1 MTGHWAASQL
11 GVDVKKA
18 HDDHLIADPVPSPPA
33 CAGPGA
39 GGGGRHLAAD
49 PGGGSSATA
58 DSLAAR
64 LGWDGQ
70 PAAGLTIPAAPEA
83 IKIAR
88 SFTRDTLRSWDMT
101 GLADDAQ
108 LVVSELVTNA
118 LMHTRDSDLPG
129 PRPVIGLRLMAQP
142 PWLLCMV
149 TDPSQQIPL
158 PRQADPDDCSGR
170 GLQVIESC
178 SSRWGWNLLDE
189 SGKIVWALLPAG

>member
-18 HDDHLIADPVPSPPA
+18 HHDHFTADPVPYDGPAGSTGHHPVAGSAGESP
-33 CAGPGA
+33 G
-39 GGGGRHLAAD
+39 
-49 PGGGSSATA
+49 TA
-58 DSLAAR
+58 DGVAAQ

-88 SFTRDTLRSWDMT
+88 AFTRDTLRGWHLA

-118 LMHTRDSDLPG
+118 LVHTRDGDPSG
-129 PRPVIGLRLMAQP
+129 PCPMIGLRLMAQP

-149 TDPSQQIPL
+149 TDPSRSLPL

-189 SGKIVWALLPAG
+189 GGKIVWALLPPE